1 MSGQNN
7 NHPRPAQNAAT
18 LSIAVLSR
26 QLVPFNGEREGLNK
40 FLSVSEKALDLC
52 QEEEKNVLFELIKMQ
67 LHGKAYDLT
76 PHRLIENWNKLKVLL
91 EEIFSDKRSQGQW
104 EMEMHSC
111 KQGPQE
117 KVIDFAN
124 RLENSMVKLINCV
137 TAGVERNVAESFGT
151 LIRNQ
156 ARNVFLV
163 GLLEPLN
170 ILVKLR
176 NPNSLETAIEL
187 AVAEEREMISRKETQ
202 SMFGINNSKQACQL
216 CGKLNHSAKNCYQF
230 LNTKKKVL
238 SIESNEKFCRYCKRK
253 GHLLEECRTR
263 EENNKKYSNNPQ
275 NRTFRSKNSSNNYR
289 PNNSN
294 NLNGE
299 NLSSNGNKKGVLQI
313 NAVNL
318 K

>member
-1 MSGQNN
+1 
-7 NHPRPAQNAAT
+7 
-18 LSIAVLSR
+18 
-26 QLVPFNGEREGLNK
+26 
-40 FLSVSEKALDLC
+40 
-52 QEEEKNVLFELIKMQ
+52 
-67 LHGKAYDLT
+67 
-76 PHRLIENWNKLKVLL
+76 
-91 EEIFSDKRSQGQW
+91 
-104 EMEMHSC
+104 
-111 KQGPQE
+111 
-117 KVIDFAN
+117 
-124 RLENSMVKLINCV
+124 
-137 TAGVERNVAESFGT
+137 
-151 LIRNQ
+151 
-156 ARNVFLV
+156 
-163 GLLEPLN
+163 
-170 ILVKLR
+170 
-176 NPNSLETAIEL
+176 
-187 AVAEEREMISRKETQ
+187 
-202 SMFGINNSKQACQL
+202 MFGINNSKQACQL